1 MVVLRLASVMN
12 VDQRIP
18 ILVAEDSEDNRFLLQ
33 AYCSGTPYDLTFAE
47 DGEKAV
53 EAFQAGDFKIVVMDI
68 QMPVMDGL
76 SATKEIR
83 SLESKIGRK
92 RTPILALTANVMPQD
107 VVMAHQAGCDV
118 HLPKPIS
125 KKGFLGA
132 LEQWKTAGGDGVEE
146 PIRIEIQPGLEPLA
160 MKYLVSR
167 ERELPVLQD
176 LAAAQKFDELRR
188 LAHNVKGT
196 ATSYGFPELTLLGGV
211 MEQAAITRNLDEV
224 LKQIKVLERFLT
236 LASIH
241 VRKIC

>member
-53 EAFQAGDFKIVVMDI
+53 MAFRAGDFRIVVMDI

-107 VVMAHQAGCDV
+107 VVMAHQEALGLSDAQRKATEV
-118 HLPKPIS
+118 DFFGSGIVATTNLEVAEMYAERLRAEVISASGTMLRTSVKP
-125 KKGFLGA
+125 
-132 LEQWKTAGGDGVEE
+132 
-146 PIRIEIQPGLEPLA
+146 
-160 MKYLVSR
+160 
-167 ERELPVLQD
+167 
-176 LAAAQKFDELRR
+176 AA
-188 LAHNVKGT
+188 
-196 ATSYGFPELTLLGGV
+196 
-211 MEQAAITRNLDEV
+211 
-224 LKQIKVLERFLT
+224 
-236 LASIH
+236 
-241 VRKIC
+241 